1 MSVFS
6 DHRNYVPGSLLFPK
20 HLLLYTSL
28 TLLMLIAELFGGN
41 WWYFWPM
48 MALGRAAID
57 SLLHRQH
64 ARN

>member
-28 TLLMLIAELFGGN
+28 TLLMLIAELFGGD

-48 MALGRAAID
+48 MLWGAL
-57 SLLHRQH
+57 L
-64 ARN
+64 